1 MKQISVSNDIVPVG
15 EFKTNISKWLKNIRE
30 TGHPLVITQN
40 GKPAGVL
47 LSPAEYD
54 ELVYKKLFIKSVN
67 RGLADADAGRVH
79 STKEVREE
87 LKKRRLQRNNK

>member
-15 EFKTNISKWLKNIRE
+15 EFKTNISKWLKSIRE
-30 TGHPLVITQN
+30 KGHPLVITQN

-47 LSPAEYD
+47 LSPSEYD
-54 ELVYKKLFIKSVN
+54 ELVYKKLFIESVN

-87 LKKRRLQRNNK
+87 FKRRRIQRNTK